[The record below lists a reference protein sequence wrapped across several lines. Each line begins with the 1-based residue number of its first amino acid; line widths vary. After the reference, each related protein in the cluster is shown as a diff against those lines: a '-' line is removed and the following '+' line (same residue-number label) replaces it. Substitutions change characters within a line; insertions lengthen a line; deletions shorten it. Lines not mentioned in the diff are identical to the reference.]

1 MRGAW
6 IAAGLLLSSQVAE
19 ADQIRVAVASNFSS
33 AVKALA
39 AAFET
44 QSEHEVK
51 LVAGS
56 TGKHFTQIK
65 HGAPFEVFLA
75 ADADHPRRLEN
86 EALAVPD
93 TRFTYAVGRLAL
105 WSPRDGL
112 VDGEGQILKSAD
124 FRYLAIANPD
134 LAPYGRA
141 AEEVLASLGLWQDL
155 QRRMVRGENI
165 GQTFQFVVTGNAE
178 LGFVAL
184 SQVAAVATTISPGSL
199 WRVPQNL
206 YDPIEQQ
213 AVLLRDTDAARAFLA
228 FVRSEEARSIIRDH
242 GYQTP

>member
-112 VDGEGQILKSAD
+112 VDGEGQILKSAG

>member
-199 WRVPQNL
+199 WRVPQDL